1 MVKEIA
7 TNLPKVSLDFRQ
19 NECLF
24 NIVNSLIY
32 LFRFSSVNQQELDLP
47 LAYVITAF
55 TDPRNVELSL
65 ATIFR

>member
-1 MVKEIA
+1 MA
-7 TNLPKVSLDFRQ
+7 ANLPKASLDLRQ
-19 NECLF
+19 NECL
-24 NIVNSLIY
+24 LIFSFIC
-32 LFRFSSVNQQELDLP
+32 FRFSSVNQQEIDLP

>member
-1 MVKEIA
+1 MA
-7 TNLPKVSLDFRQ
+7 TNLPKVSLGYRKI
-19 NECLF
+19 ECLF